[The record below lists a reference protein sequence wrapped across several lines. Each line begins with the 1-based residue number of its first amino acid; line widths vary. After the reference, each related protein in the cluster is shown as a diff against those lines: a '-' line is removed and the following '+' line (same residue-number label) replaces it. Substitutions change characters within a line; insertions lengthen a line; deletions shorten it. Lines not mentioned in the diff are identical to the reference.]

1 MSWRNVFLAGVLGG
15 VLLAGMPT
23 SMPVVGLPVAEA
35 TVLRT
40 DEGWGVEID
49 DSSVYEITHGHARAQ
64 VRTHGM
70 RPIWTDWY
78 AVDVKWWK
86 SNFSVRSL
94 DPNYS
99 IGERDSM
106 ALAIVNYMVDKY
118 GLAY

>member
-1 MSWRNVFLAGVLGG
+1 
-15 VLLAGMPT
+15 
-23 SMPVVGLPVAEA
+23 
-35 TVLRT
+35 
-40 DEGWGVEID
+40 
-49 DSSVYEITHGHARAQ
+49 
-64 VRTHGM
+64 M

>member
-23 SMPVVGLPVAEA
+23 AIPVAGLPVAEA

-78 AVDVKWWK
+78 AVDVTWWK
-86 SNFSVRSL
+86 SNFRVRSL

-106 ALAIVNYMVDKY
+106 ALAIVNYMVDRY